1 MQMNMEEEV
10 ASLFMALGEL
20 EKHIFGKLS

>member
-1 MQMNMEEEV
+1 MNMEEKV
-10 ASLFMALGEL
+10 GSLFMAVGEL